1 MKPCE
6 NFAFIALDE
15 NGKYYNLVVKTLAEK
30 PFRDVVLN
38 GGSEDD
44 STGSIIPE
52 WFHETV
58 VRSIR
63 DIVYLE
69 TEDEIISVW
78 VELDNLDKVLSY
90 FKREYSKN
98 AIVMCLPSVDIEQE
112 IFKNNFEDLGI
123 RKCESGIK
131 RRILRLKNTEYKLVE
146 KTILI

>member
-1 MKPCE
+1 VKPCI
-6 NFAFIALDE
+6 NFAFIALDL
-15 NGKYYNLVVKTLAEK
+15 NGKYFNLEVESLIGQE
-30 PFRDVVLN
+30 FRDVVLG

-44 STGSIIPE
+44 SSGLIVSD
-52 WFHETV
+52 WFHEDV
-58 VRSIR
+58 VKSIR

-69 TEDEIISVW
+69 TEDETISVW

-98 AIVMCLPSVDIEQE
+98 AIVICLPSEDITQD

-123 RKCESGIK
+123 RTCESSIP
-131 RRILRLKNTEYKLVE
+131 RRVLKLKNTEYKLEE

>member
-1 MKPCE
+1 VKSCV
-6 NFAFIALDE
+6 NFAFIALYE
-15 NGKYYNLVVKTLAEK
+15 NGKYCNLDIKTRAGQA
-30 PFRDVVLN
+30 FRDTVLG

-44 STGSIIPE
+44 STGLIVSD
-52 WFHETV
+52 WFHEFV
-58 VRSIR
+58 VKSIR

-78 VELDNLDKVLSY
+78 IELENFDKVLSY

-98 AIVMCLPSVDIEQE
+98 AIVMCLPSVDVEQD

-123 RKCESGIK
+123 RTCESNIK
-131 RRILRLKNTEYKLVE
+131 RRVLKLKNTEYKLEE